1 MTNDSSLT
9 TLREQLEGLAE
20 ENYRCF
26 SASLLPGTDNILG
39 VRLPALRRLAKK
51 IAKGD
56 WKTAIQNLSH
66 DTFEETMLHG
76 MILGYIKT
84 ELKERLHYI
93 SEFVPYINN
102 WSVCDSFCIGL
113 KFTVEHR
120 TCVWE
125 FLQPYFTSMKEFD
138 VRFGIVMVLDF
149 FIEPDY
155 INRIFPLLD
164 SIKHSGYYAKT
175 AVAWAISMCFVKFPD
190 LTMNY
195 LHYNKLDDETYH
207 KALAKITESSQV
219 DNATKQKIRT
229 MKRNPPAKI

>member
-1 MTNDSSLT
+1 MTNDSTL

-20 ENYRCF
+20 ENYRRF
-26 SASLLPGTDNILG
+26 SVSLLPGTDNILG
-39 VRLPALRRLAKK
+39 VRLPVLRKLAKK
-51 IAKGD
+51 IAKDD

-93 SEFVPYINN
+93 ADFVPYINN

-113 KFTVEHR
+113 KFTIEHR
-120 TCVWE
+120 ACVWE
-125 FLQPYFTSMKEFD
+125 FLQPYFISMKEFD
-138 VRFGIVMVLDF
+138 IRFGVVMLLDF

-155 INRIFPLLD
+155 INRILPLLD

-190 LTMNY
+190 LTMDY
-195 LHYNKLDDETYH
+195 LHHNTLDDETYH
-207 KALAKITESSQV
+207 KALSKITESLQV
-219 DNATKQKIRT
+219 DNATKQKIRA
-229 MKRNPPAKI
+229 MKRKSPAKT